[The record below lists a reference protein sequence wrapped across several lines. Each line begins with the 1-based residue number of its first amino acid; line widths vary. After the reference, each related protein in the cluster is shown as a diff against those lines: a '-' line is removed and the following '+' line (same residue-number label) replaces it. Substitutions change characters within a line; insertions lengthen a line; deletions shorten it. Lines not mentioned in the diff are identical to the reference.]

1 VARRRFLLQVRTT
14 DLDWLQH
21 VNNSVYGDYLQE
33 ARVDLLSTWR
43 GAGLTH
49 PELSMVVANLEITY
63 RRSIHFRPEPVAI
76 DTWTEKVGRTSYTL
90 AHEIREPGSDVVYA
104 VARSVM
110 VLVDKATERPTPLG
124 DELRDAL
131 EAWTDDATTGDAT
144 TQDGTA
150 QDGTAQDGTTKDPT
164 TKDPTTKSP
173 TTEDGAIAP

>member
-1 VARRRFLLQVRTT
+1 MPRRRFLLQVRTT

-43 GAGLTH
+43 GDSSSSTALSH

-63 RRSIHFRPEPVAI
+63 KRSVHFRPDPIAI
-76 DTWTEKVGRTSYTL
+76 DTWTERVGRTSYTL
-90 AHEIREPGSDVVYA
+90 AHEIREPDSDVVYV

-124 DELRDAL
+124 DELRGHL
-131 EAWTDDATTGDAT
+131 EAWLDDVHASDDTTGT
-144 TQDGTA
+144 
-150 QDGTAQDGTTKDPT
+150 
-164 TKDPTTKSP
+164 S
-173 TTEDGAIAP
+173 

>member
-21 VNNSVYGDYLQE
+21 VNNSIYGDYLQE
-33 ARVDLLSTWR
+33 ARVDLLSSWR
-43 GAGLTH
+43 STPLTH

-63 RRSIHFRPEPVAI
+63 KRSVHFRPEPIAI

-90 AHEIREPGSDVVYA
+90 AHEIREPDADIVYA

-124 DELRDAL
+124 EELRTHLLSA
-131 EAWTDDATTGDAT
+131 TDDAAT
-144 TQDGTA
+144 
-150 QDGTAQDGTTKDPT
+150 
-164 TKDPTTKSP
+164 SS
-173 TTEDGAIAP
+173 